1 MSKTIV
7 FGGAGQLGQCLKVV
21 SLEMGIEVFFP
32 EESSA
37 DILQTELLRQ
47 LFERE
52 NPDYVINCAAYTAVD
67 KAEDEIDLARKVN
80 KDGAANLAKL
90 CKEFN
95 SVLIHISTDFVF
107 AGNTPSLLTET
118 DIAEPINAYGL
129 TKLEGEKA
137 IAEITNQYFILRT
150 SWLYSEF
157 GNNFVKTMLRLGSER
172 SQLKVI
178 VDQIGTPTY
187 AIDLATC
194 ILNLIVNKNAD
205 YGTYHYSNEGVTS
218 WYDFARAIFKISDS
232 PVEVLP
238 IPGSEYPTK
247 ASRPLFSV
255 MDKSKIKLSMNI
267 EIPYWRDSLERC
279 ISNLN
284 NKTEQG
290 LRSKDKGIGI
300 ER

>member
-1 MSKTIV
+1 M
-7 FGGAGQLGQCLKVV
+7 GQCLKVV

-107 AGNTPSLLTET
+107 AGNTATLLTEK
-118 DIAEPINAYGL
+118 DISEPINVYGL

-172 SQLKVI
+172 SQIKVI

-187 AIDLATC
+187 AIDLAAC
-194 ILNLIVNKNAD
+194 ILNLIANKNAN
-205 YGTYHYSNEGVTS
+205 YGTYHFSNEGVTS
-218 WYDFARAIFKISDS
+218 WYDFAQAIFKISNL
-232 PVEVLP
+232 PVKVLP
-238 IPGSEYPTK
+238 IPGSEYPSK
-247 ASRPLFSV
+247 AARPLFSV
-255 MDKSKIKLSMNI
+255 MDKSKIKLSMDI

-279 ISNLN
+279 ISNL
-284 NKTEQG
+284 KTE
-290 LRSKDKGIGI
+290 
-300 ER
+300 